1 MDAEKHLGSLQGFL
15 AVGLNPQ
22 CPPPLHDA
30 SQGWPNICNDQQLL
44 PPFLPQTRLGEA
56 KEAGA
61 ILSPWFNAKHLCG
74 YLSAQT
80 WSLSNPHP
88 SQLQGFNRELTS
100 PQPSCRRAGPYP
112 TLDCVLSFWRVPER
126 LFFGKG
132 HLSSQRTSQSPD
144 SPKCYLYLHHLLIIK
159 VIS

>member
-30 SQGWPNICNDQQLL
+30 SQGWLSICNDQQLL
-44 PPFLPQTRLGEA
+44 PPFFPQTRLGEA
-56 KEAGA
+56 KEAGTF
-61 ILSPWFNAKHLCG
+61 LSPWSNAKYLCG

-80 WSLSNPHP
+80 WSLSTPHP
-88 SQLQGFNRELTS
+88 SQLQSFNRELTS

-112 TLDCVLSFWRVPER
+112 TLDCVLSFWRVPQSGCSA
-126 LFFGKG
+126 GKDTCPLRG
-132 HLSSQRTSQSPD
+132 HPRVLIPPDAIISTSTTS
-144 SPKCYLYLHHLLIIK
+144 
-159 VIS
+159 